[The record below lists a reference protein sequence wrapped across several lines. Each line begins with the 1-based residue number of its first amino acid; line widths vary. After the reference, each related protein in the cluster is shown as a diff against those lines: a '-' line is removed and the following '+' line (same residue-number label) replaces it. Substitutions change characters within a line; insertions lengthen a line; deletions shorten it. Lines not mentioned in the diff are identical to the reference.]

1 MMKSKRLLIISMC
14 ASVASGALVAVSA
27 TTANN
32 AIAVVNAT
40 TSKTITLDANFDPSH
55 SVLNNGAGSYTLP
68 AIEGE
73 RSEIDFSM
81 TSKTKIG
88 FCDKGYFLY
97 NTDKLDA
104 GYELVELTIGLNNIT
119 SFNIVVGSSLYGG
132 TYRGSVTLGSNE
144 ITKIDDYKGTTYSWA
159 KEDGDENSY
168 KSLTLSLENDEKDTP
183 FDPYKDQY
191 LFIKSITIGWSC

>member
-1 MMKSKRLLIISMC
+1 MC

-55 SVLNNGAGSYTLP
+55 SILNNGAGSYTLP

-73 RSEIDFSM
+73 RSEIDISM

-97 NTDKLDA
+97 NTGELREGDA
-104 GYELVELTIGLNNIT
+104 LANLTIGLNNIT
-119 SFNIVVGSSLYGG
+119 SFSIVVGSNEHTNYEGSIKLEG
-132 TYRGSVTLGSNE
+132 TE
-144 ITKIDDYKGTTYSWA
+144 ITKIAYGTTYSWA
-159 KEDGDENSY
+159 KP
-168 KSLTLSLENDEKDTP
+168 ENDENTYTKLNLSLIHDEKETLEG
-183 FDPYKDQY
+183 DDYNRQY
-191 LFIKSITIGWSC
+191 LFIQSITIGWSC